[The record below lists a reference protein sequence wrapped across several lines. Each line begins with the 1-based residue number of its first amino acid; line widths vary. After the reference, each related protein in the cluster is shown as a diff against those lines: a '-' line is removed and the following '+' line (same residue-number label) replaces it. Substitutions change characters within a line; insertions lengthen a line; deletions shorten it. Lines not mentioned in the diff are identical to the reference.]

1 MIEQKSRRLR
11 LIALNTNL
19 WIGTGT
25 EDDPGGQWYWL
36 ETLMEKSSEKKA
48 TVNIFIYLS
57 LL

>member
-48 TVNIFIYLS
+48 TVNIFIYH
-57 LL
+57 